1 MESVKIT
8 FTVVSAENLAER
20 DSNFLSSFSLPS
32 MKRLLKFVSVFYLI
46 LITNNTFSQINS
58 ETIDQDI
65 DTLIQLSKKEF
76 KGIVG
81 EKTHEKDGET
91 YYQVDFTIEGASDI
105 TITIDKENSRS
116 FYAYFKLSTTTL
128 ATSELEKL
136 TKAIEE
142 VAANYG
148 LTRSSGTD
156 VKYEKFKA
164 TRIEFDSE
172 NIDVLGKHPSFTLGI
187 LKNSSTIELILTE
200 PLWK

>member
-1 MESVKIT
+1 MVASEVNQ
-8 FTVVSAENLAER
+8 VEP
-20 DSNFLSSFSLPS
+20 DSNHFI
-32 MKRLLKFVSVFYLI
+32 I
-46 LITNNTFSQINS
+46 LDFKVMGRILTFIIILNAFFISNCAFSQINT
-58 ETIDQDI
+58 ETIGHNI
-65 DTLIQLSKKEF
+65 DSLIQLSKKEF

-91 YYQVDFTIEGASDI
+91 YYQADFTIEGASDI

-116 FYAYFKLSTTTL
+116 LYAYFKLSNTTL
-128 ATSELEKL
+128 VTTELEKL
-136 TKAIEE
+136 TIAVEK

-148 LTRSSGTD
+148 LTRRSGTD

>member
-1 MESVKIT
+1 MVASEANRV
-8 FTVVSAENLAER
+8 EP
-20 DSNFLSSFSLPS
+20 DSNHL
-32 MKRLLKFVSVFYLI
+32 LI
-46 LITNNTFSQINS
+46 LDVKGMNSIFTLIIILNAFFISNCAFSQINTQ
-58 ETIDQDI
+58 TIGHDI

-81 EKTHEKDGET
+81 DKTHEKDGET
-91 YYQVDFTIEGASDI
+91 YYKVDFTIEGASDI

-116 FYAYFKLSTTTL
+116 FYAYFELSTIIL

-136 TKAIEE
+136 TKSIEE
-142 VAANYG
+142 IAANYG

>member
-1 MESVKIT
+1 MAN
-8 FTVVSAENLAER
+8 SA
-20 DSNFLSSFSLPS
+20 
-32 MKRLLKFVSVFYLI
+32 
-46 LITNNTFSQINS
+46 FSQINP
-58 ETIDQDI
+58 ETIGHDI

-91 YYQVDFTIEGASDI
+91 YYQANFSIDGASDI
-105 TITIDKENSRS
+105 AITIDKENSRS
-116 FYAYFKLSTTTL
+116 FYAYFKLSTNTL
-128 ATSELEKL
+128 AASELDKL
-136 TKAIEE
+136 TKAIED

-148 LTRSSGTD
+148 LTKSAGTD
-156 VKYEKFKA
+156 VKYDKFKA